1 MDAGDGIGWKA
12 AGYNPNHNSTRVER
26 VIITRDVTSLK
37 PY

>member
-1 MDAGDGIGWKA
+1 MGAENETGWKA

-26 VIITRDVTSLK
+26 VIITRDIISLK